1 MVDLVEEEVDPY
13 EAAMRDHPDGGCDTF
28 FHSKHHN
35 CGPNLY
41 NEVCI
46 LFICLLN
53 FRSFF
58 PSG

>member
-1 MVDLVEEEVDPY
+1 MTVHLVEEEVDPY
-13 EAAMRDHPDGGCDTF
+13 KAAMCDHTDGGCDTF

-35 CGPNLY
+35 CSPNLY

-53 FRSFF
+53 FRLFF
-58 PSG
+58 LF